1 MEVIALD
8 SNLKELYPLDA
19 NVDFEVGDY
28 SATNDFEVS
37 GVGVNEYGLY
47 IPDTEFG
54 GIVEYDESKSY
65 DSVQTL
71 KGWTWRGLLS
81 QWIIEPDS
89 GNDYKI
95 VSGEANTI
103 IRELLSDV
111 LGGFFVV
118 PEVDSG
124 LTITDYQFE
133 LHISVLKGLM
143 DMLASYNYNLQIYA
157 KRTASGEAISVYCE
171 AVPRK
176 KIEGVYDEDTGLN
189 LAFTNNRMGINHLIC
204 WGKGELQKRER
215 LDLYVDADGNVSEN
229 QYYFGFQERQAVYEN
244 SSAES
249 LEDLHDDGTVR
260 LKEMVNSKKLQIEEV
275 EGLELSIGDIVVG
288 RNNEF
293 NLVIENPITSVIL
306 KISDGVESIEYKV
319 KGEG

>member
-28 SATNDFEVS
+28 SAANDFEVS

-89 GNDYKI
+89 GSDYKI

-103 IRELLSDV
+103 IRELLSNV

-143 DMLASYNYNLQIYA
+143 DMLATYNYNLQIYA
-157 KRTASGEAISVYCE
+157 KRTAPGEAISVFCE
-171 AVPRK
+171 AIPRK
-176 KIEGVYDEDTGLN
+176 QIDDVYDEDTGLN

-204 WGKGELQKRER
+204 WGKGELKDRQR
-215 LDLYVDADGNVSEN
+215 LDLFIDEDGNVSET
-229 QYYFGFQERQAVYEN
+229 QYYVGFQERQAVYEN

-249 LEDLHDDGTVR
+249 LEDLRDDGTVR
-260 LKEMVNSKKLQIEEV
+260 LKEMANSKKLQIEEV

>member
-1 MEVIALD
+1 MELIAFGSD
-8 SNLKELYPLDA
+8 FKELYP
-19 NVDFEVGDY
+19 VEVEIDFEVGD
-28 SATNDFEVS
+28 SGSSNDFELEDS
-37 GVGVNEYGLY
+37 AIEYGLY
-47 IPDTEFG
+47 IPGTEFG
-54 GIVEYDESKSY
+54 GVIEYDHGYSNSN
-65 DSVQTL
+65 SQTR

-143 DMLASYNYNLQIYA
+143 DMLASYNYNLRIYA

-204 WGKGELQKRER
+204 WGKGELQERER
-215 LDLYVDADGNVSEN
+215 IDLFMDADGNVSEN

-249 LEDLHDDGTVR
+249 LDDLRAGGIER
-260 LKEMVNSKKLQIEEV
+260 LKEIANSKKLEIDEV
-275 EGLELSIGDIVVG
+275 DGVDLNIGDIVVG
-288 RNNEF
+288 RKNDI
-293 NLVIENPITSVIL
+293 NLIIENPIISKIL
-306 KISDGVESIEYKV
+306 RVSNGVESIEYKV